1 MLKFDTPWLEKN
13 DTLVC
18 FGDSLT
24 AAKDGYIK
32 IIEDELRSRQ
42 IKVINAGLGGD
53 KTPTA
58 LTRLKSDVIA
68 LKPDAVSIF
77 FGANDAAVGR
87 GIWSDEPRIEHGAYK
102 SNLIWI
108 VHLCRLSGIKKFSI
122 STPAGH
128 YEGDEFV
135 NSGGVMSSYCIGA
148 REAADEI
155 KSRLVPLDAA
165 FALEWQLRGA
175 EAKAGLLMTR
185 DGVHMTPEGNRL
197 IASTMLT
204 AWKLA

>member
-1 MLKFDTPWLEKN
+1 MKKQETPWLAKGEN
-13 DTLVC
+13 LIC

-24 AAKDGYIK
+24 AAKDGYIT
-32 IIEDELRSRQ
+32 IVEDKLRSLQ
-42 IKVINAGLGGD
+42 IEVVNAGVGGD
-53 KTPTA
+53 KTPNA
-58 LTRLKSDVIA
+58 LVRLKSDVIA

-87 GIWSDEPRIEHGAYK
+87 GIWSDEPRIEPGAYK

-135 NSGGVMSSYCIGA
+135 NSGGGMSSYCIGA

-155 KSRLVPLDAA
+155 DARLVPLDAA
-165 FALEWQLRGA
+165 FALEWHLRGA
-175 EAKAGLLMTR
+175 ESRAGLLMTR
-185 DGVHMTPEGNRL
+185 DGVHMTPEGDRL